1 MRISKLKFYLIYLL
15 LIFFFNSKTVFS
27 ASFTFPSSLTT
38 NTSDFVLLS
47 ETGTTPSVTGFS
59 TDVLITIRATAGFVK
74 ITTVSGLEQINGYC
88 GYTADSSSEPS
99 NCADDNRSE
108 IGFEGTQ
115 SEVNAALATLSFKGD
130 GSTSSVSITASAT
143 PTGAAY
149 NSTNGHY
156 YRAVSSTDIRWDD
169 ARAAAKSEAQ
179 KFNGLTGYLV
189 NITTAQEND
198 FVANKVS
205 VNAWTG
211 GSDSGTERVWRWMDG
226 PEADQTYTC
235 QKFGTGGTGE
245 ESPIN
250 GVVCTEQ
257 SYLNWDFGEPNQY
270 NGTNE
275 DYMHVY
281 GTGPRKGSWNDY
293 VINNSNVD
301 AYIIEYGGMGGT
313 ATVQGTATISITS
326 TEASGTYTAFD
337 DKELVGIVEGQSEG
351 AKRFIYNSTNA
362 VLERIEWHRTTKKND
377 NIKFDNV
384 GISIDLEENTY
395 PYAKLLDLYLLK
407 GSIEK
412 KQLISEKNINK
423 FINELPLSNYLRNE
437 FGLLPQEWK
446 IWSSGYFKKG
456 KIKARVNKK
465 KEDYDSNALTIG
477 MDKIIDENKLVGF
490 ALRKEYED
498 NDIGKSGSEIKSN
511 STSITAYSSTYKSHS
526 FFIDGLVGY
535 GRISN
540 SLIRIEEA
548 NTSNSLTGKR
558 DINQFFGSIKFN
570 KLTNKNKF
578 TSLLFGR
585 GDFGFSFLEGFTES
599 GNIQALKFEEQKLQ
613 HRSFSFGSL
622 LKYKKKINRGHFLP
636 YGRVEVFE
644 NFSPLSNVNAWY
656 VSDLNTKYNH
666 QIMENYDNSI
676 KLEIGFDLN
685 LIDSWYISASLR
697 RLYRNTGNLENE
709 LAIKASKPF

>member
-1 MRISKLKFYLIYLL
+1 MEKIKYNSIYAPNRTIRIILWNQNRQAT
-15 LIFFFNSKTVFS
+15 NSNTVFS

-47 ETGTTPSVTGFS
+47 ETGTTPSVSGFS
-59 TDVLITIRATAGFVK
+59 TDVLITIRASAGFVK

-88 GYTADSSSEPS
+88 GYTANSSSEPS

-149 NSTNGHY
+149 NSENGHY
-156 YRAVSSTDIRWDD
+156 YRAVSATDIRWDD

-226 PEADQTYTC
+226 PEAGQTYTC
-235 QKFGTGGTGE
+235 QKFGTGGTGAE
-245 ESPIN
+245 GTID

-281 GTGPRKGSWNDY
+281 GTGAKKGSWNDY

-377 NIKFDNV
+377 NIKFDDV
-384 GISIDLEENTY
+384 GISIDLKENTY

-511 STSITAYSSTYKSHS
+511 STSITAYSSKYKSHS

-540 SLIRIEEA
+540 CLLY
-548 NTSNSLTGKR
+548 TSPSQR
-558 DINQFFGSIKFN
+558 D
-570 KLTNKNKF
+570 
-578 TSLLFGR
+578 
-585 GDFGFSFLEGFTES
+585 
-599 GNIQALKFEEQKLQ
+599 
-613 HRSFSFGSL
+613 
-622 LKYKKKINRGHFLP
+622 
-636 YGRVEVFE
+636 
-644 NFSPLSNVNAWY
+644 
-656 VSDLNTKYNH
+656 
-666 QIMENYDNSI
+666 
-676 KLEIGFDLN
+676 
-685 LIDSWYISASLR
+685 
-697 RLYRNTGNLENE
+697 
-709 LAIKASKPF
+709 

>member
-1 MRISKLKFYLIYLL
+1 MRISKLKFYLVYLL
-15 LIFFFNSKTVFS
+15 LIFCFNSNTVFS

-47 ETGTTPSVTGFS
+47 ETGTTPSVSGFS

-88 GYTADSSSEPS
+88 GYTADSNSEPS

-149 NSTNGHY
+149 NSENGHY

-281 GTGPRKGSWNDY
+281 GTGDRKGSWNDY

-301 AYIIEYGGMGGT
+301 AYIIEYGGM
-313 ATVQGTATISITS
+313 V
-326 TEASGTYTAFD
+326 
-337 DKELVGIVEGQSEG
+337 KN
-351 AKRFIYNSTNA
+351 IYN
-362 VLERIEWHRTTKKND
+362 L
-377 NIKFDNV
+377 
-384 GISIDLEENTY
+384 
-395 PYAKLLDLYLLK
+395 
-407 GSIEK
+407 
-412 KQLISEKNINK
+412 
-423 FINELPLSNYLRNE
+423 
-437 FGLLPQEWK
+437 
-446 IWSSGYFKKG
+446 
-456 KIKARVNKK
+456 
-465 KEDYDSNALTIG
+465 
-477 MDKIIDENKLVGF
+477 
-490 ALRKEYED
+490 
-498 NDIGKSGSEIKSN
+498 
-511 STSITAYSSTYKSHS
+511 
-526 FFIDGLVGY
+526 
-535 GRISN
+535 
-540 SLIRIEEA
+540 
-548 NTSNSLTGKR
+548 
-558 DINQFFGSIKFN
+558 
-570 KLTNKNKF
+570 
-578 TSLLFGR
+578 
-585 GDFGFSFLEGFTES
+585 
-599 GNIQALKFEEQKLQ
+599 
-613 HRSFSFGSL
+613 
-622 LKYKKKINRGHFLP
+622 
-636 YGRVEVFE
+636 
-644 NFSPLSNVNAWY
+644 
-656 VSDLNTKYNH
+656 
-666 QIMENYDNSI
+666 
-676 KLEIGFDLN
+676 
-685 LIDSWYISASLR
+685 
-697 RLYRNTGNLENE
+697 
-709 LAIKASKPF
+709 